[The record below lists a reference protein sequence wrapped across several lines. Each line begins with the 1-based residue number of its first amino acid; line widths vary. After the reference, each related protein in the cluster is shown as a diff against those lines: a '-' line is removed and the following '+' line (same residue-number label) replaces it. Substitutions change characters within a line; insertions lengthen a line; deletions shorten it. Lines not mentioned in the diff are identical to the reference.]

1 MYGKTLRLYVYP
13 TKIEVLLL
21 IYKNDLTSLNSIKVS
36 IILITLFCLNY
47 RMPDLLYKNISNYVN
62 LSQEDFNQFKKP
74 FEYRKFTKKEIV
86 LKEGDYCNFEGFV
99 LTGCFKVYYLN
110 ENGLEQTLYFAVE
123 GWWITDIDSL
133 INTVPSILNIEALED
148 SEVLMISRKDKENL
162 YKTMPQIE
170 KLFRIM
176 NQKSSVALQRRILS
190 LTGKTADKRYL
201 EFLEKYPGLEQR
213 ITQQQVAS
221 YLGITHEFLSKIRRK
236 MSLEK

>member
-1 MYGKTLRLYVYP
+1 M
-13 TKIEVLLL
+13 
-21 IYKNDLTSLNSIKVS
+21 S
-36 IILITLFCLNY
+36 
-47 RMPDLLYKNISNYVN
+47 DLLFKNISQYIN
-62 LSQEDFNQFKKP
+62 LSEEDFQKFAKP
-74 FEYRKFTKKEIV
+74 FEHKTFKKKEVV
-86 LKEGDYCNFEGFV
+86 LKEGEYCFFEGFV
-99 LTGCFKVYYLN
+99 LNGCFKIYYLN
-110 ENGLEQTLYFAVE
+110 ENGLEQTLYFGVE

-148 SEVLMISRKDKENL
+148 SEVLMISKKDKEHL

-221 YLGITHEFLSKIRRK
+221 YLGITHEFLSKIRK
-236 MSLEK
+236 KLLIG

>member
-1 MYGKTLRLYVYP
+1 M
-13 TKIEVLLL
+13 
-21 IYKNDLTSLNSIKVS
+21 S
-36 IILITLFCLNY
+36 
-47 RMPDLLYKNISNYVN
+47 DLLFKNISQYIN
-62 LSQEDFNQFKKP
+62 LSEEDFQKFVKP
-74 FEYRKFTKKEIV
+74 FERKTFKKKEVV
-86 LKEGDYCNFEGFV
+86 LKEGDYCFFEGFV
-99 LTGCFKVYYLN
+99 LNGCFKIYYLN

-148 SEVLMISRKDKENL
+148 SEVLMISKKDKEDL
-162 YKTMPQIE
+162 YETMPQIE

-176 NQKSSVALQRRILS
+176 NQKSSVALQRRVLS

-221 YLGITHEFLSKIRRK
+221 YLGITHEFLSKIRK
-236 MSLEK
+236 KLLIG

>member
-1 MYGKTLRLYVYP
+1 M
-13 TKIEVLLL
+13 
-21 IYKNDLTSLNSIKVS
+21 S
-36 IILITLFCLNY
+36 
-47 RMPDLLYKNISNYVN
+47 DLLFKNISQYIN
-62 LSQEDFNQFKKP
+62 LPEEDFQKFAKP
-74 FEYRKFTKKEIV
+74 FERKTFKKKEVV
-86 LKEGDYCNFEGFV
+86 LKEGDYCFFEGFV
-99 LTGCFKVYYLN
+99 LNGCFKIYYLN

>member
-1 MYGKTLRLYVYP
+1 M
-13 TKIEVLLL
+13 
-21 IYKNDLTSLNSIKVS
+21 S
-36 IILITLFCLNY
+36 
-47 RMPDLLYKNISNYVN
+47 DLLFKNISQYIN
-62 LSQEDFNQFKKP
+62 LPEEDFQKFAKP
-74 FEYRKFTKKEIV
+74 FERKTFKKKEVV
-86 LKEGDYCNFEGFV
+86 LKEGDYCFFEGFV
-99 LTGCFKVYYLN
+99 LNGCFKIYYLN

-221 YLGITHEFLSKIRRK
+221 YLGITHEFLSKIRK
-236 MSLEK
+236 KLLID

>member
-1 MYGKTLRLYVYP
+1 M
-13 TKIEVLLL
+13 
-21 IYKNDLTSLNSIKVS
+21 S
-36 IILITLFCLNY
+36 
-47 RMPDLLYKNISNYVN
+47 DLLFKNISQYIN
-62 LSQEDFNQFKKP
+62 LSEEDFQKFAKP
-74 FEYRKFTKKEIV
+74 FERKTFKKKEVV
-86 LKEGDYCNFEGFV
+86 LKEGEYCFFEGFV
-99 LTGCFKVYYLN
+99 LNGCFKIYYLN

-148 SEVLMISRKDKENL
+148 SEVLMISKKDKEDL
-162 YKTMPQIE
+162 YETMPQIE

-221 YLGITHEFLSKIRRK
+221 YLGITHEFLSKIRK
-236 MSLEK
+236 KLLIG